1 MAPTSSGES
10 GENGGSHYSRWRPP
24 PLVEMVNVISA
35 DGSNPSGGNG
45 ENHYI
50 NGPHPLW
57 WKWWKLLQH
66 MPLPV
71 STKEPRGCGAN
82 SEVIFTIS
90 TMGVGGELGRDFHR
104 LHHGSVGPTLKWFS
118 PFPVLGLGANSD
130 VISTNST
137 ISIMGVGG
145 GGQLWSDFHQFHNGG
160 WGPTQTLFLPFP
172 PWG

>member
-66 MPLPV
+66 MPP
-71 STKEPRGCGAN
+71 TRFHQGAK
-82 SEVIFTIS
+82 
-90 TMGVGGELGRDFHR
+90 GV
-104 LHHGSVGPTLKWFS
+104 W
-118 PFPVLGLGANSD
+118 
-130 VISTNST
+130 
-137 ISIMGVGG
+137 
-145 GGQLWSDFHQFHNGG
+145 GQL
-160 WGPTQTLFLPFP
+160 
-172 PWG
+172 